1 MTNLVSLRRHA
12 RQIMMVGSLGSLGI
26 LAGAGIM
33 VHGEMNFG
41 DGVLIAGIVLF
52 IIGVILLAQTP
63 TGDTDMDD
71 YLDGNPE

>member
-1 MTNLVSLRRHA
+1 MINLVSLRRHA
-12 RQIMMVGSLGSLGI
+12 RQIMMVGSLGI

>member
-1 MTNLVSLRRHA
+1 MNLVSLRRHA
-12 RQIMMVGSLGSLGI
+12 RQIMMVGSLGI
-26 LAGAGIM
+26 LAGAAIM

-52 IIGVILLAQTP
+52 IVGVILLAQTP

>member
-1 MTNLVSLRRHA
+1 MNLIGLRKRA
-12 RQIMMVGSLGSLGI
+12 RQIMMVGSLGI
-26 LAGAGIM
+26 LVGAGIM

-52 IIGVILLAQTP
+52 IFGVILLAQTP

-71 YLDGNPE
+71 YLDGSPE

>member
-1 MTNLVSLRRHA
+1 MKLVALRRHA
-12 RQIMMVGSLGSLGI
+12 RQIMMVGSLGI

-33 VHGEMNFG
+33 VHGEMNLG